1 MGNTLISRPTTPRHP
16 VHPHM
21 RGEYSLILPF
31 GSMRIG
37 SSPHA
42 WGIRNEW
49 STRQTHSRF
58 IPTCVGNTLSFLF
71 FAPLITVR
79 RPFVGSSPH
88 AWGIPF
94 FISPISSFVRFIPTC
109 VGNTFPSLIFLPLRP
124 VHPHMRGEYF
134 RVNIGYNAALGSSP
148 HAWGILLSPLSRR
161 SLLRFIPTCV
171 GNTVL

>member
-1 MGNTLISRPTTPRHP
+1 
-16 VHPHM
+16 M
-21 RGEYSLILPF
+21 RGEYSLFPF
-31 GSMRIG
+31 LRSSHYG

-42 WGIRNEW
+42 WGILP
-49 STRQTHSRF
+49 SSSSLPPPFRF
-58 IPTCVGNTLSFLF
+58 IPTCVGNTLRSPPPSPSRPVHPHMRGEYQKLS
-71 FAPLITVR
+71 TVR